1 MSLGPPHMAV
11 GDPSGLEEALSKE
24 SKGFLGGI
32 RFRCT
37 LSFICVGRLCLG
49 VRYAQRLAE
58 ADLLELESQGLEPHD
73 MGARS
78 QASGLLRA
86 RAGRGLNG
94 GTISPAPPPRVLKAA
109 NTTMA
114 EVSTPGI
121 T

>member
-58 ADLLELESQGLEPHD
+58 ADLLELESWVVGSHPPWV
-73 MGARS
+73 MGTELGSLAT
-78 QASGLLRA
+78 AL
-86 RAGRGLNG
+86 
-94 GTISPAPPPRVLKAA
+94 RVL
-109 NTTMA
+109 N
-114 EVSTPGI
+114 ESLDHVSSLGNI
-121 T
+121 F

>member
-58 ADLLELESQGLEPHD
+58 ADLLELEFQTVGSCLKWVLRPE
-73 MGARS
+73 
-78 QASGLLRA
+78 SGSFLSPGHLSLQPSKPSLHLLPAERI
-86 RAGRGLNG
+86 L
-94 GTISPAPPPRVLKAA
+94 GTRKSH
-109 NTTMA
+109 
-114 EVSTPGI
+114 
-121 T
+121 